1 MGYRSDVYL
10 AVKKE
15 EIEKVDH
22 AHTLIGKLLSEA
34 DTIDVR
40 DDKVYY
46 EFHDVKW
53 YDGYEDIS
61 ALMDFLAELDEA
73 CDDFLAPY
81 QFVRIGEEYED
92 IEHLGSWQFGEMSIN
107 RSVSY

>member
-15 EIEKVDH
+15 DAETVE
-22 AHTLIGKLLSEA
+22 HTHPVIGKLLSEA

-40 DDKVYY
+40 DDIVFY
-46 EFHDVKW
+46 EFHNVKW
-53 YDGYEDIS
+53 YDGYDEVA
-61 ALMDFLAELDEA
+61 ALMGWLAELDET
-73 CDDFLAPY
+73 CEDFLVPY

-92 IEHLGSWQFGEMSIN
+92 IESLGSWEFGEMTIN

>member
-15 EIEKVDH
+15 EVEKVDH
-22 AHTLIGKLLSEA
+22 AHTLIGKLLSQA
-34 DTIDVR
+34 GTIDVR
-40 DDKVYY
+40 DDKIYY
-46 EFHDVKW
+46 EFHNVKW
-53 YDGYEDIS
+53 YDGYEDIA
-61 ALMDFLAELDEA
+61 ALMDWLAELDET
-73 CDDFLAPY
+73 CEDFLAPY

-92 IEHLGSWQFGEMSIN
+92 IELLGSWEFGEMYIN

>member
-15 EIEKVDH
+15 EVESIEH
-22 AHTLIGKLLSEA
+22 SRPIIGKFLSEA
-34 DTIDVR
+34 SVIDVR

-46 EFHDVKW
+46 EFHHIKW
-53 YDGYEDIS
+53 YEHDYAEIIL
-61 ALMDFLAELDEA
+61 LMAWLQEF
-73 CDDFLAPY
+73 DDVYGWEQPY

-92 IEHLGSWQFGEMSIN
+92 IESLGSWEFGEMTIN

>member
-10 AVKKE
+10 AVSKE
-15 EIEKVDH
+15 EVEITQH
-22 AHTLIGKLLSEA
+22 NQPIIGKLLSEA
-34 DTIDVR
+34 DEIVVR
-40 DDKVYY
+40 DDKVFY

-53 YDGYEDIS
+53 YYDCHDIA
-61 ALMDFLAELDEA
+61 ALMEWLAELDENSE
-73 CDDFLAPY
+73 DFLVPY

-92 IEHLGSWQFGEMSIN
+92 IEHLGSWEFGEMTIN